1 MAKIDIH
8 TKPANPV
15 KRTLSEMQEQVIS
28 AENLKPQQVNP
39 LELLRLEMLTS
50 FEKYTKAMFKAQYK
64 RSFIVAEHHKRIF
77 QALQDV
83 VDGKCRRLIINMP
96 PRYGKTETA
105 IKSFISWCFALNP
118 KCRFLHLSYSDILV
132 KDNSETIRGIMKE
145 ELYKS
150 LFPKSALE
158 SEKASNTRWK
168 TAAGGELYAVSTQG
182 QVTGFGA
189 GNVDATEDDLARMEE
204 DNMLLSLNEDINE
217 VLEGI
222 GARTNVFQGAILIDD
237 PMKPEDADSEI
248 IRERINL
255 RFENTIRNRT
265 NSRNTPIIIIMQR
278 LHEHDLCG
286 YLQEIEPEEWTVLS
300 LPAIQTNPET
310 GEEHALWPMKHT
322 LEELHK
328 MRDVNPLVFDTQYMQ
343 DPTPRE
349 GLMYAAGFRTYS

>member
-8 TKPANPV
+8 TKPTNPV

-64 RSFIVAEHHKRIF
+64 RSFIVAEYHKRIF

-168 TAAGGELYAVSTQG
+168 TAAGGELYAVST
-182 QVTGFGA
+182 
-189 GNVDATEDDLARMEE
+189 
-204 DNMLLSLNEDINE
+204 
-217 VLEGI
+217 
-222 GARTNVFQGAILIDD
+222 
-237 PMKPEDADSEI
+237 
-248 IRERINL
+248 
-255 RFENTIRNRT
+255 
-265 NSRNTPIIIIMQR
+265 
-278 LHEHDLCG
+278 
-286 YLQEIEPEEWTVLS
+286 
-300 LPAIQTNPET
+300 
-310 GEEHALWPMKHT
+310 
-322 LEELHK
+322 
-328 MRDVNPLVFDTQYMQ
+328 
-343 DPTPRE
+343 
-349 GLMYAAGFRTYS
+349 